1 MAAFQDVWERLK
13 EQAAEIAREGTPC
26 TPERAQEVV
35 RQTLKELEFE
45 GIPESVKQWLVTEFC
60 GFVDK

>member
-1 MAAFQDVWERLK
+1 VAVFEDVWERLK
-13 EQAAEIAREGTPC
+13 ERAAKMAREGSPC

-35 RQTLKELEFE
+35 QKTLKELEFE

-60 GFVDK
+60 GFIDK